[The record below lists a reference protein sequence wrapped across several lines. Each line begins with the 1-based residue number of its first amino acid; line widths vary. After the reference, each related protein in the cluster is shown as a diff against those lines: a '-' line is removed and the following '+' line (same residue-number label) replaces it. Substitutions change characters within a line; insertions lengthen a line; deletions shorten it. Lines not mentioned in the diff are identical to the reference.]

1 VVQKP
6 LLALLKQ
13 RLSSCLMTG
22 TSITE
27 SGLTVSMKR
36 KLDEIVH
43 FFRIDSDGGRR
54 ELGMVDLKVCDC
66 LVIYT
71 KEIERDEV
79 LCFLEL
85 KGGRLDDAKE
95 QIISTHGKVTQ
106 ILNTERIQ
114 QNVILKVCICMR
126 QQAPSGFVRHEAE
139 LKRLFGRDHVRLKF
153 GVKHYKELGDF
164 FRKQIV

>member
-13 RLSSCLMTG
+13 RLSSCLMAG
-22 TSITE
+22 TSISE
-27 SGLTVSMKR
+27 SGLTVSMER
-36 KLDEIVH
+36 KSDETVH
-43 FFRIDSDGGRR
+43 FFRIDSDEGRR

-71 KEIERDEV
+71 KEIERDEA

-85 KGGRLDDAKE
+85 KGGRLDVAKE
-95 QIISTHGKVTQ
+95 QVISTHSKVKQ
-106 ILNTERIQ
+106 ILSVERIQ
-114 QNVILKVCICMR
+114 QNIILKVCICMR
-126 QQAPSGFVRHEAE
+126 QQAPSGFMRHEAE

-153 GVKHYKELGDF
+153 GVKHYKELGEF
-164 FRKQIV
+164 FRRKII